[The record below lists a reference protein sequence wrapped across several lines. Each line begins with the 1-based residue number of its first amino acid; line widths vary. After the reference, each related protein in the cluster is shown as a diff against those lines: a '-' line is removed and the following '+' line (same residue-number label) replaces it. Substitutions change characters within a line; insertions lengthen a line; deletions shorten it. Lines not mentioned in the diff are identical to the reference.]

1 MIETDDALTARLIR
15 HEGLRLKPYR
25 DTAGNLTIGA
35 GRNLDGV
42 GLSRG
47 EAMLLLKNDVAR
59 VRATLDQRWPWWRK
73 LDPVRGDAMTELVF
87 NLGADGFAAFKN
99 VLFLLETAAFAAAAN
114 DLLATKW
121 ASEVGAR
128 AKELAGMIETGV
140 PT

>member
-1 MIETDDALTARLIR
+1 MIETDDALTARLVR

-25 DTAGNLTIGA
+25 DTTGNLTIGV
-35 GRNLDGV
+35 GRNLDGAGISQV
-42 GLSRG
+42 

-59 VRATLDQRWPWWRK
+59 VRAVLDERWPWWRK
-73 LDPVRGDAMTELVF
+73 LDAVRGDVMTELVF
-87 NLGADGFAAFKN
+87 NLGPDGFAAFKG
-99 VLFLLETAAFAAAAN
+99 VLFLLETAAFAAAAS

-121 ASEVGAR
+121 ATQVGGR